1 VRRLSRRELL
11 VAATVVSAGAAL
23 GIRTAGAVPQES
35 GLASEGLLAGQAGFQ
50 PRTAMALPYA
60 ELPEFLSAG
69 QLAAHH
75 AEYVRLV
82 AALKTAED
90 ALAGLADDAEPARY
104 ASLRRAQ
111 VSAANAV
118 LLHEFYF
125 RNLAPRPVAPPR
137 YIESH
142 VREHMGSLVR
152 WTADFTRCAL
162 AAERWAVLV
171 YDPYDDRWH
180 DAIMNTDDDGVWL
193 GANPLVVC
201 DVSEHAY
208 ARDYSRREE
217 YVTKFVQH
225 LDWEEVARRYK
236 RVDRM

>member
-1 VRRLSRRELL
+1 VGRVSRRELL
-11 VAATVVSAGAAL
+11 AAAAVASAGIAL
-23 GIRTAGAVPQES
+23 GVCGAAAVPKES

-50 PRTAMALPYA
+50 PRTAMPLPYA
-60 ELPEFLSAG
+60 ELPGFVSAP

-82 AALKTAED
+82 AALKAAED
-90 ALAGLADDAEPARY
+90 ALASLADDAEPARY

-125 RNLAPRPVAPPR
+125 RNLAPHAAPPPR
-137 YIESH
+137 YIEGH
-142 VREHMGSLVR
+142 VREHMGSVER
-152 WTADFTRCAL
+152 WQADFTRAAL
-162 AAERWAVLV
+162 AAQRWAVLV

-180 DAIMNTDDDGVWL
+180 DAIMNGDDDGVWL

-208 ARDYSRREE
+208 AHDYAHREE
-217 YVTKFVQH
+217 YVAKFFQH

>member
-11 VAATVVSAGAAL
+11 AAAAVASAGAAL
-23 GIRTAGAVPQES
+23 GIRAAGAVPKET

-60 ELPEFLSAG
+60 ELAEFLSAT

-90 ALAGLADDAEPARY
+90 ALSSLPEDVEPARY
-104 ASLRRAQ
+104 ASLRRAH
-111 VSAANAV
+111 VSTANAV

-125 RNLAPRPVAPPR
+125 RNLAPRTVAPPR
-137 YIESH
+137 YIENH
-142 VREHMGSLVR
+142 VREHMGSIER
-152 WTADFTRCAL
+152 WRADFTRCAL

-180 DAIMNTDDDGVWL
+180 DAMMNGDDDGVWL

-208 ARDYSRREE
+208 AHDYSRRDE
-217 YVTKFVQH
+217 YVTEFFQH